1 MEAMKTW
8 QGTYIFGYG
17 LHSIEAVD
25 PIAEGQDKIAA
36 DNCTLVVSDR

>member
-1 MEAMKTW
+1 MKTW

-25 PIAEGQDKIAA
+25 PIAEGQDK
-36 DNCTLVVSDR
+36 VGFFFSGSGFKSSKF